1 MKTIEFNPDGQ
12 STAFSP
18 SGIPADEFR
27 KNEIFREILPLV
39 FHKMKNKLTPILG
52 YAQILQSR
60 SSDEFTIERLRKIER
75 NTAELTE
82 SLNILKDYFKAEPA
96 PKQPGNINLILQDM
110 GCDWQKIANAERTRI
125 VLDLDPEAPDLWLDA
140 TQLKILLLNMV
151 DNSVTALKMKE
162 EQDKEIRLSTRL
174 ENDKLKLVI
183 RDNGSGMN
191 QDDLDSIWAPFYAK
205 FPEHAGL
212 GLVICEKIIAN
223 HAAVC
228 RVSSAYGEFSQFE
241 IRFPLP
247 QKSVKKHNES
257 ADNGPRSQAYKET
270 T

>member
-1 MKTIEFNPDGQ
+1 MKTIEFNPAGQ

-18 SGIPADEFR
+18 GEIPADGFQ
-27 KNEIFREILPLV
+27 KNEVFREILPLI

-60 SSDEFTIERLRKIER
+60 SGDKFIIDRLRKIEK
-75 NTAELTE
+75 NTVELTE

-96 PKQPGNINLILQDM
+96 PKQTGNINQILQDM
-110 GCDWQKIANAERTRI
+110 EAHWQKIATGEKTRI
-125 VLDLDPEAPDLWLDA
+125 VLDLDPEVPDLPLDA
-140 TQLKILLLNMV
+140 VQLKILLLNMV

-162 EQDKEIRLSTRL
+162 EQDKEIRLSTHL
-174 ENDKLKLVI
+174 EDDNLKLVI
-183 RDNGSGMN
+183 RDNGSGMSEEELN
-191 QDDLDSIWAPFYAK
+191 DIWTPFYAK

-223 HAAVC
+223 HEAAC
-228 RVSSAYGEFSQFE
+228 RVSSSLGEFSQFE

-247 QKSVKKHNES
+247 ENLAKK
-257 ADNGPRSQAYKET
+257 
-270 T
+270 